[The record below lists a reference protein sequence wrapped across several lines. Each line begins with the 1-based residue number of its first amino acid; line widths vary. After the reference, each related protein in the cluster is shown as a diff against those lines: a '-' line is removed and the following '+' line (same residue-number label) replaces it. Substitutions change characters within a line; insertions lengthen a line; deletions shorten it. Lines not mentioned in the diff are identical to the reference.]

1 LLTSATDIY
10 RPTTAG
16 ITGTI
21 EREFHPISFRW
32 SCPIAT
38 GKRACCNSAAL
49 PERTDVSIFWDTHF
63 TIIEKDGTERPAT
76 APEEAWIGRF
86 KKHHKRDKSTKFKKI
101 GGILCEYR
109 CAACN
114 EEV

>member
-10 RPTTAG
+10 RSTTADT
-16 ITGTI
+16 TGTI

-32 SCPIAT
+32 FCPIAT
-38 GKRACCNSAAL
+38 EKHTCRNGAAL
-49 PERTDVSIFWDTHF
+49 SERADVGIFWNTHF

-76 APEEAWIGRF
+76 ALEEAWIERF
-86 KKHHKRDKSTKFKKI
+86 KKHHKRDRSTKFKKI